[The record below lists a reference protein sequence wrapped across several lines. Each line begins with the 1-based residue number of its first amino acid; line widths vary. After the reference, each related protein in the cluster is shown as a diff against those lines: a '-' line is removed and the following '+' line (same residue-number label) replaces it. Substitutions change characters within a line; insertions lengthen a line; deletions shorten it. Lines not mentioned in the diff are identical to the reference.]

1 MHDEAIVVW
10 SVLVVGVLFL
20 EVVGHIRRHVLPV
33 DLDILVTIAPGLL
46 VVEAQSMIELMLND
60 AVIHTAGPVKRDH
73 LFATSSTKRRVAHE
87 SRDIRDDRQ

>member
-1 MHDEAIVVW
+1 
-10 SVLVVGVLFL
+10 
-20 EVVGHIRRHVLPV
+20 
-33 DLDILVTIAPGLL
+33 
-46 VVEAQSMIELMLND
+46 MIELMLND